1 MDGEGRPLRSK
12 RQVNFCHLWR
22 LGLKSHV
29 SMSRTPLLTG
39 LGACRTRFCL
49 SQSQMSKPTGQLGQA
64 VLGSGGCLGRTRAG
78 SSAFCLWMDLSSP
91 AVAFLPVLGELFLL
105 WATRYCPERKE
116 LKEGF

>member
-39 LGACRTRFCL
+39 LGTCGTRFCL
-49 SQSQMSKPTGQLGQA
+49 LQSQMSKPTGQLGQA
-64 VLGSGGCLGRTRAG
+64 VLDLGVGWAERGLGALPSASGWT
-78 SSAFCLWMDLSSP
+78 FP
-91 AVAFLPVLGELFLL
+91 ALLLAFLPVLGELFLL
-105 WATRYCPERKE
+105 WATRYCPERKK
-116 LKEGF
+116 LKEGL